1 MYSDTIKSKI
11 DKMFSDLR
19 DEVQESIDESFPSND
34 MVNIVCGRVRSEME
48 SRSKTM
54 LSDMLFE
61 LNDSVLQTS
70 FFADNMAGQNA
81 FLTHNLRQEVLTKY
95 QFSTTSTINYQET
108 SLVVGSVKVGGGV
121 LAVGG
126 VCEIGIVLIEELS
139 FSSLVPIPVGMLFA
153 LAFGAAIADYFFIK
167 PNRNKKQFFLAIDE
181 YFSEAK
187 EQYINW
193 FDEIENYFN
202 KRVNEIKQMIRG

>member
-1 MYSDTIKSKI
+1 MQMLRKRIDAIIEAKATAEQIKELIKDLTTLTEKISSKKLEAEKIKGGILKMYSDTIKSKI

-70 FFADNMAGQNA
+70 FFADNMAGQNT

-108 SLVVGSVKVGGGV
+108 SLVVGSVKVGG
-121 LAVGG
+121 
-126 VCEIGIVLIEELS
+126 ES
-139 FSSLVPIPVGMLFA
+139 
-153 LAFGAAIADYFFIK
+153 
-167 PNRNKKQFFLAIDE
+167 
-181 YFSEAK
+181 
-187 EQYINW
+187 
-193 FDEIENYFN
+193 
-202 KRVNEIKQMIRG
+202 

>member
-34 MVNIVCGRVRSEME
+34 MVNTVCGRVRSEME

-70 FFADNMAGQNA
+70 FFSDNIAGQNT
-81 FLTHNLRQEVLTKY
+81 FLMHNLRQEVLSKY
-95 QFSTTSTINYQET
+95 QFATTTTINYQET
-108 SLVVGSVKVGGGV
+108 SRVVGSVKVGAGV

-126 VCEIGIVLIEELS
+126 VCEIGVVLIGGLS

-153 LAFGAAIADYFFIK
+153 VAFGSAIADYFIIE

-202 KRVNEIKQMIRG
+202 KRVNEIKQMIQG

>member
-81 FLTHNLRQEVLTKY
+81 FFNAQ
-95 QFSTTSTINYQET
+95 
-108 SLVVGSVKVGGGV
+108 
-121 LAVGG
+121 LA
-126 VCEIGIVLIEELS
+126 S
-139 FSSLVPIPVGMLFA
+139 RSSH
-153 LAFGAAIADYFFIK
+153 
-167 PNRNKKQFFLAIDE
+167 
-181 YFSEAK
+181 
-187 EQYINW
+187 
-193 FDEIENYFN
+193 
-202 KRVNEIKQMIRG
+202 